1 MRGSIVKKLT
11 IREARQSLSHLDRL
25 LDQEGEITIT
35 RRGKPIGRVMAI
47 AGKKTMP
54 SHKDLRMK
62 MAPVK
67 TESQVLVREDRDGR

>member
-1 MRGSIVKKLT
+1 MKKLT

-25 LDQEGEITIT
+25 LEQEGEITIT

-47 AGKKTMP
+47 AGKKAMP

-62 MAPVK
+62 MAPVR
-67 TESQVLVREDRDGR
+67 TESQVLVREDREAR